1 MRRPELDFILTTMLD
16 SAKETGGVQT
26 GKKDV
31 SDFNFTVDKPL
42 QVEQSSELNPVYTN
56 PPIASLTPYQL
67 ETIALNLVNGN
78 PRLTED
84 LLRTGSCDSGYT
96 LGDLARFR
104 VNIFTQRGNVS
115 VVMRKL
121 NTEVPTLEGLQL
133 PSIFKEMSKEKMGM
147 VLVTGATGSG

>member
-1 MRRPELDFILTTMLD
+1 MRRPELDYILSTMLD
-16 SAKETGGVQT
+16 SAKESAGAVLS

-56 PPIASLTPYQL
+56 PPIAALTPYQA
-67 ETIALNLVNGN
+67 ETIALNLINGN

-96 LGDLARFR
+96 LNDVARFR

-121 NTEVPTLEGLQL
+121 NTEVPTVEALNL
-133 PSIFKEMSKEKMGM
+133 PPIFKEM
-147 VLVTGATGSG
+147 A